1 MYFKFYIRISGGR
14 MFVAGSF
21 LIHMKTRIQDRDLL
35 RTALPRDLKM
45 VQVCSSRLW
54 KSYKKQIS
62 NLLKIQANEA
72 RTTK

>member
-1 MYFKFYIRISGGR
+1 